1 VRSEEGEGGV
11 RSEESGVGSGKARS
25 GWKFRMGLIIVALL
39 FLLAVGADVVSPYD
53 PLRQDYKAVLKRPG
67 PAHPL
72 GTDSLGRDNL
82 ARVAHGARV
91 SLAVA
96 VAATALMILV
106 GLPLGAAAGY
116 FGGPADAVIM
126 RAADVFLAFP
136 FALGAIALMA
146 VVGPGAGNVLIALAL
161 FGWPQIA
168 RVARAQVMNEAA
180 KDYVAAVKVA
190 GGSPWYIIR
199 RHLLPNAV
207 GPVAVFSLTGLST
220 ALLTEAT
227 LSFLGIGIQLPF
239 SAWGSMLA
247 DAVGRLT
254 IAPWLIIGP
263 GAAVVLA
270 CLGFNL
276 LGEGLHES
284 LELDG

>member
-1 VRSEEGEGGV
+1 MLSSR
-11 RSEESGVGSGKARS
+11 KLQI
-25 GWKFRMGLIIVALL
+25 GLIIAAAL
-39 FLLAVGADVVSPYD
+39 FLLAAGADVVSPYD
-53 PLRQDYKAVLKRPG
+53 PLSQDYKAVLAGPS

-82 ARVAHGARV
+82 ARLAHGARV

-96 VAATALMILV
+96 VAATALMIVV

-116 FGGPADAVIM
+116 FGGLPDSVIM
-126 RAADVFLAFP
+126 RVADVFLAFP

-146 VVGPGAGNVLIALAL
+146 VVGPGSGNVLIALAL

-168 RVARAQVMNEAA
+168 RVTRAQVMNEAA

-190 GGSPWYIIR
+190 GGSAWYIIR

-227 LSFLGIGIQLPF
+227 LSFLGIGIQLPHP
-239 SAWGSMLA
+239 AWGSMLA

-254 IAPWLIIGP
+254 VAPWLIFGP

-284 LELDG
+284 LDVDG

>member
-1 VRSEEGEGGV
+1 VLGG
-11 RSEESGVGSGKARS
+11 RGRLGRARS
-25 GWKFRMGLIIVALL
+25 RKLRIGFIIVAAL
-39 FLLAVGADVVSPYD
+39 FLLAAGADIVSSYD
-53 PLRQDYKAVLKRPG
+53 PLRQDNEAVLQTPG
-67 PAHPL
+67 ATHFL

-82 ARVAHGARV
+82 ARLVHGARV

-96 VAATALMILV
+96 IGSVALMILI

-116 FGGPADAVIM
+116 FGGIVDSAIM

-136 FALGAIALMA
+136 FALGAIVLMA
-146 VVGPGAGNVLIALAL
+146 VIGPGAANVLVALAL

-190 GGSPWYIIR
+190 GGSAWYITR

-227 LSFLGIGIQLPF
+227 LSFLGIGIQLPYP
-239 SAWGSMLA
+239 AWGSMLA
-247 DAVGRLT
+247 EAVGRLA
-254 IAPWLIIGP
+254 IAPWLILGP
-263 GAAVVLA
+263 GVAVVLA

-276 LGEGLHES
+276 LAEGLHES
-284 LELDG
+284 LQIDG